1 MIEVKKGMV
10 PQSRSELACLA
21 AAKLGLNAVVLK
33 QVVFFLTAA
42 VRALQ
47 TADQQYG
54 HTNSDK
60 DGEDICIDL

>member
-1 MIEVKKGMV
+1 
-10 PQSRSELACLA
+10 
-21 AAKLGLNAVVLK
+21 VVLK

-60 DGEDICIDL
+60 DGEDVCIDL